1 MNINVKRRQGISA
14 SAERTARQS
23 LLGSLANEACVGYPP
38 TRHNYETMIMTT
50 NTHTF
55 LLEAA
60 EAASTLPCSQKRVDN
75 GYVPALAERWMR

>member
-1 MNINVKRRQGISA
+1 MNNNVKRRQVIFA
-14 SAERTARQS
+14 SAGRFGRQS
-23 LLGSLANEACVGYPP
+23 LLGSLANEACVSYPP
-38 TRHNYETMIMTT
+38 TRHNYETMIMTA

-60 EAASTLPCSQKRVDN
+60 EAASTLPCSRKRVDN